1 MEIVFFFKS
10 KYDPGIS
17 INHVMKP
24 IVETIGKSENIY
36 IKQYYLPA
44 IGLNIKSIISNL
56 LFVHKNRSKKGI
68 NHIVGEVHYAVYALL
83 GCKSVLTVH
92 DIGFW
97 TSDKFKTIKRFGL
110 YFTHLYPIKLAKR
123 VVAISNFTKTELC
136 KELPSIRDKIS
147 VIPSGSIDGFEYY
160 HKTFDKSNFIVLQN
174 GVRPHKNLETTIQAL
189 QGISCKLLVVRKM
202 DESQIQLAN
211 RLNIKFENVYD
222 LSPEE
227 VKETYRRSDIVCF
240 PSSYEGFG
248 VITIEAQAIGRPVIT
263 TNKEPMK
270 SVAGDA
276 ALYINN
282 PKDPAQ
288 LHDAII
294 KLINDDKLR
303 ENLIKK
309 GVENSRQYRL
319 GSIASKYID
328 IFSSIEK

>member
-1 MEIVFFFKS
+1 MV
-10 KYDPGIS
+10 
-17 INHVMKP
+17 
-24 IVETIGKSENIY
+24 
-36 IKQYYLPA
+36 
-44 IGLNIKSIISNL
+44 
-56 LFVHKNRSKKGI
+56 
-68 NHIVGEVHYAVYALL
+68 
-83 GCKSVLTVH
+83 
-92 DIGFW
+92 
-97 TSDKFKTIKRFGL
+97 
-110 YFTHLYPIKLAKR
+110 
-123 VVAISNFTKTELC
+123 
-136 KELPSIRDKIS
+136 
-147 VIPSGSIDGFEYY
+147 
-160 HKTFDKSNFIVLQN
+160 
-174 GVRPHKNLETTIQAL
+174 
-189 QGISCKLLVVRKM
+189 
-202 DESQIQLAN
+202 
-211 RLNIKFENVYD
+211 VYD

-309 GVENSRQYRL
+309 GLENSRQYRL